1 MAIVK
6 ALVKKEL
13 LSWARK
19 SAGFSIAVAAKKVP
33 VQEAILE
40 AWETTNDKKP
50 TIAQLRK
57 LSEIYKR
64 PLAIFYLSEPPMDFQ
79 PMRDLRRRG
88 NERETSPELHL
99 EIRQAHERREAAIE
113 LFSMIGEEI
122 PALPQSQRASLSEE
136 AEEVGA
142 RIRKILG
149 IQFSEQITWTDKYKP
164 FNNWRAALEEKGVLV
179 SQITE
184 VDSDEVAG
192 FSLSYPK
199 LPVICVNIK
208 DGPRARTF
216 TLLHEFVHLLLHQH
230 SLCNLLAWDKG
241 RPQDAEKIETFCN
254 RVAGAALIPKRFL
267 LYEELVL
274 RHDTSPEWEDS
285 AIETLAY
292 KRYGTS
298 REVLLR
304 RLLIFGK
311 TTKEF
316 YEYKRQQY
324 RTEYLDSLRDRKP
337 GFVPP
342 PRMAVAREGKPF
354 IGLVLR
360 NYYEKKITLSNL
372 SGLLQVRLKH
382 LPRIEAEVMGR
393 VISRVKVS

>member
-1 MAIVK
+1 MATVK

-13 LSWARK
+13 LVWARK
-19 SAGFSIAVAAKKVP
+19 SAGLSIAAAAKKVP
-33 VQEAILE
+33 VQEGILE
-40 AWETTNDKKP
+40 GWETTDDKKP

-64 PLAIFYLSEPPMDFQ
+64 PLAVFYLPAPPMDFQ

-88 NERETSPELHL
+88 EETETSPELRL

-113 LFSMIGEEI
+113 LFGMMGEDI
-122 PALPQSQRASLSEE
+122 PALPPSQGASL
-136 AEEVGA
+136 AEQAEVVGT
-142 RIRKILG
+142 RIRRILG
-149 IQFSEQITWTDKYKP
+149 IQFPRQNTWTDKYKP

-179 SQITE
+179 FQITD

-216 TLLHEFVHLLLHQH
+216 TLLHEFAHLLLHQN
-230 SLCNLLAWDKG
+230 SLCNLLAWDG
-241 RPQDAEKIETFCN
+241 ERPQDAQRIETFCN
-254 RVAGAALIPKRFL
+254 WVAGATLIPERFL
-267 LYEELVL
+267 LAEELVL
-274 RHDTSPEWEDS
+274 RHGTSPEWEDS
-285 AIETLAY
+285 DIETLAY

-298 REVLLR
+298 REALLR

-311 TTKEF
+311 TTKDF

-324 RTEYLDSLRDRKP
+324 RTEYLESVQNRKP
-337 GFVPP
+337 GFAPP
-342 PRMAVAREGKPF
+342 AQMAIASEGKPF

-360 NYYEKKITLSNL
+360 NYYEKKITLSNV
-372 SGLLQVRLKH
+372 SSLLGVRLKH
-382 LPRIEAEVMGR
+382 LPKIEAEVMGR